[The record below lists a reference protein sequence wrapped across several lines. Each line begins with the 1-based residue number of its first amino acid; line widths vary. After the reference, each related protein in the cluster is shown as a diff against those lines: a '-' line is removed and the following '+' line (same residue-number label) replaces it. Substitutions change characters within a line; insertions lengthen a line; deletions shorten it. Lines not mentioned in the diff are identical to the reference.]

1 MVERIKRT
9 NVAGLLLLVVM
20 ALVCWAAVQ
29 PAQPI
34 QAQQDYG
41 PDVTSELLYFDHAL
55 SSAGTHD
62 LIPGVAG
69 KKFRIL
75 SLFVRSNSTTAN
87 NIYFGE
93 EGVSDD
99 VYGTNSTNYETL
111 DADGEDGKAGWHADQ
126 WHETTTAGT
135 DFEITLSE
143 SQKVGVMG
151 RYVEIN

>member
-1 MVERIKRT
+1 MVDRIKRT
-9 NVAGLLLLVVM
+9 NVTGIMLLVIM
-20 ALVCWAAVQ
+20 AMVCWVAVQ
-29 PAQPI
+29 PTQQS
-34 QAQQDYG
+34 QAQQNYG
-41 PDVTSELLYFDHAL
+41 PNVTSELLYFDHAL
-55 SSAGTHD
+55 STAGTHD

-75 SLFVRSNSTTAN
+75 SLFVRSNSNTAN

-93 EGVSDD
+93 EGVSADA
-99 VYGTNSTNYETL
+99 YGTNSTDYETL
-111 DADGEDGKAGWHADQ
+111 DADCIDGKAGWQADQ

-143 SQKVGVMG
+143 SQKVGIMG

>member
-1 MVERIKRT
+1 MVDRIKRT
-9 NVAGLLLLVVM
+9 NVTGLMLLIIM
-20 ALVCWAAVQ
+20 AMVCWVAGQ
-29 PAQPI
+29 PTQPI

-41 PDVTSELLYFDHAL
+41 PNVTSELLYFDHAL
-55 SSAGTHD
+55 NSAGTHD
-62 LIPGVAG
+62 LITGVDG

-75 SLFVRSNSTTAN
+75 SVFVRSNSTTAN

-111 DADGEDGKAGWHADQ
+111 DAVGISGKAGWQADQ

-135 DFEITLSE
+135 DFEITLSAA
-143 SQKVGVMG
+143 QKIGVMG
-151 RYVEIN
+151 TYVEIN